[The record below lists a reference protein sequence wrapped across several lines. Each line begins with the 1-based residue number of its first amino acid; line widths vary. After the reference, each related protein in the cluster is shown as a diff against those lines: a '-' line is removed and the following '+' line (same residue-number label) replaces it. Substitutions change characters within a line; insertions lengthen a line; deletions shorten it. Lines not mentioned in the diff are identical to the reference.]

1 MAESAFLPGSWSL
14 KVPVQMVWC
23 ALETSLLTDGID
35 ISWQE
40 MLKFKQRT
48 RPSPLTYYREASGEY
63 YGGVGNRM
71 QIHRESSSQ
80 WNSGNYIYYIE
91 DDDED
96 LEEKRW
102 REKEEKRLAGW
113 QKQCIAAQRDR
124 GYEEEH
130 DTFLLS
136 PSNFGKSSSN
146 SLHINVGG
154 TSYQISYTVAAS
166 YPKTRIGRLAT
177 YTDRHRKL
185 DLCDDYNP
193 AEDVYFFD
201 RDPAIFH
208 HIYIFYRTGVLWIR
222 DELCP
227 RNFLEEINYWGVRV
241 KHTPRC
247 CRISFEE
254 RQDELTEQLKIQR
267 ELRAEMETEE
277 NEELF
282 RGMLY
287 GHLRRRIWN
296 LMEKPFSSITAK
308 AMAVASSFFVL
319 ISVVAMTLNTVED
332 MKYKNASGVP
342 SGRPYL
348 EHVETLCIAFFTL
361 EYILRLISTP
371 DPQRFVRSVLNA
383 VDLIAILPLYL
394 QMLLE
399 SFTDDAEGGKGSSHE
414 HEIEAVGRVGKLG
427 QVLRIMRLMRIF
439 RILKLARHSTGLRA
453 FGFTLRQCY
462 QQVGCLF
469 LFIAMG
475 IFSFSAMVY
484 TVEHDVSGTNF
495 TSIPHSWW
503 WAAVSISTVGYGD
516 MYPETHL
523 GRLFAF
529 LCIAFGIILNGMPI
543 SILYNKFSDYYSKL
557 KSYEYTTI
565 RKKRGRVNF
574 TGRAMQK
581 MSQFCTTEPIQH
593 IQRHRAG

>member
-1 MAESAFLPGSWSL
+1 
-14 KVPVQMVWC
+14 
-23 ALETSLLTDGID
+23 
-35 ISWQE
+35 
-40 MLKFKQRT
+40 MLKFKHRT
-48 RPSPLTYYREASGEY
+48 RPSPLTYYRDIP
-63 YGGVGNRM
+63 GGPHGVAEDRM
-71 QIHRESSSQ
+71 RIHRGSSNQWISES
-80 WNSGNYIYYIE
+80 NFIYYIE
-91 DDDED
+91 DDDDED
-96 LEEKRW
+96 LEEQKW
-102 REKEEKRLAGW
+102 REKEEKRLDGW
-113 QKQCIAAQRDR
+113 HKQCFAAQRER
-124 GYEEEH
+124 GSYEDEQDSH
-130 DTFLLS
+130 LLS
-136 PSNFGKSSSN
+136 PSHFGSSHTN
-146 SLHINVGG
+146 ALHINVGG

-177 YTDRHRKL
+177 YTDRQRKL
-185 DLCDDYNP
+185 DLCDDYSP
-193 AEDVYFFD
+193 IEDVYFFD
-201 RDPAIFH
+201 RDPAMFH
-208 HIYIFYRTGVLWIR
+208 HIYNFYRTGVLWVR

-227 RNFLEEINYWGVRV
+227 RSFLEEINYWGVRV

-254 RQDELTEQLKIQR
+254 RQDELNEQLKIQR

-287 GHLRRRIWN
+287 GHTRRRIWN

-319 ISVVAMTLNTVED
+319 MSVVAMTLNTVED
-332 MKYKNASGVP
+332 MQYKNASGLP

-361 EYILRLISTP
+361 EYVLRLISTP

-394 QMLLE
+394 QLLLE
-399 SFTDDAEGGKGSSHE
+399 KFTDDELRGKGSSHE
-414 HEIEAVGRVGKLG
+414 TEIEAVGRVGKLG

-462 QQVGCLF
+462 QQVGCLL

-565 RKKRGRVNF
+565 RKKRGEVNF
-574 TGRAMQK
+574 TGRAMK
-581 MSQFCTTEPIQH
+581 RFTEFFSGGSIQNVH
-593 IQRHRAG
+593 RQRQR